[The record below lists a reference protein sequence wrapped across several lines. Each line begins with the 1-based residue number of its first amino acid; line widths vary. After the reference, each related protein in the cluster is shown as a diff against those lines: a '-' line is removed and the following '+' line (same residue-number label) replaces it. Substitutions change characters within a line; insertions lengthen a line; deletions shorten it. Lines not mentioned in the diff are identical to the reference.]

1 MRIALIIILYIF
13 TCLFQGTLVYAHD
26 MESEVFKVAIEDS
39 WPPYA
44 DENGEGISRDI
55 LERALKYS
63 DIEYEIQVEPYSRA
77 LYLTQ
82 IGATNACLNVTRQA
96 STENLF
102 YFGSEPLLY
111 ANAYFYVRA
120 DKDVDFKSLKD
131 VPDKY
136 NLAVMMGYEYGD
148 IFEQE
153 KYRFNLLEVR
163 SQEQIINML
172 ITDRIDGTIMFEEVQ
187 KYTADKMGVD
197 QALFKKAFLNQISDV
212 YIAFHKDAPKS
223 KEYAEKIDAALHAM
237 RIKNNRAVD

>member
-1 MRIALIIILYIF
+1 MRIALIISLYF
-13 TCLFQGTLVYAHD
+13 LTHLFQATLVYAQNL
-26 MESEVFKVAIEDS
+26 ESDVFKIAIEDS

-44 DENGEGISRDI
+44 DQNGEGISRDI
-55 LERALKYS
+55 LERALKHSNIKYKV
-63 DIEYEIQVEPYSRA
+63 QVEPYSRA

-82 IGATNACLNVTRQA
+82 IGTTNACLNVTRQE

-136 NLAVMMGYEYGD
+136 NLAVIMGYEYGD

-172 ITDRIDGTIMFEEVQ
+172 ITDRIDGAIMFDEVH

-197 QALFKKAFLNQISDV
+197 QALLKKAFLNQISDI
-212 YIAFHKDAPKS
+212 YIAFYKDDPKS
-223 KEYAEKIDAALHAM
+223 KEYAEKIDEALRAI
-237 RIKNNRAVD
+237 RIEDNGASD